1 MSEHEKLRI
10 ARWLDGCRNGNSRAQ
25 QKLFKH
31 FYSPMFRL
39 CMRYADSTDEAEDML
54 SEGFLK
60 VFSNLDKYENT
71 GSFESWMKR
80 VMINAA
86 LDYRRKYAP
95 KAELTDLSEVIES
108 EKIGYDVNTAVAAL
122 SSEAIIGLIQHLP
135 PMTRMVFNLFAF
147 DGFSHAEI
155 AQQLGISE
163 GTSAWHVNAA
173 RTRLKNEIVN
183 MNNV

>member
-10 ARWLDGCRNGNSRAQ
+10 ARWLEGCRNGNPRAQ

-31 FYSPMFRL
+31 FYSPMFRI

-60 VFSNLDKYENT
+60 VFSNLHKYENT

-80 VMINAA
+80 VMVNAA
-86 LDYRRKYAP
+86 LDYRRKYSP
-95 KAELTDLSEVIES
+95 KAEMTDLETVAES
-108 EKIGYDVNTAVAAL
+108 DAIGFDVNSAVAHMT
-122 SSEAIIGLIQHLP
+122 SESILLLIQQLP
-135 PMTRMVFNLFAF
+135 PMTRTVFNLFVF

-155 AQQLGISE
+155 AGQLNISE

-173 RTRLKNEIVN
+173 RTRLKNEIVK
-183 MNNV
+183 MNNE

>member
-1 MSEHEKLRI
+1 MKEHDNART
-10 ARWLDGCRNGNSRAQ
+10 ARWLEGCRNGSPRAQ

-31 FYSPMFRL
+31 FYSSMFRL

-86 LDYRRKYAP
+86 LDHRRKYAP
-95 KAELTDLSEVIES
+95 KAEMTDLADVAES
-108 EKIGYDVNTAVAAL
+108 EQIGYDVNAAVGAL
-122 SSEAIIGLIQHLP
+122 SSEAIISLIQQLP
-135 PMTRMVFNLFAF
+135 PMTRTVFNLFVF
-147 DGFSHAEI
+147 DGYSHAKI
-155 AQQLGISE
+155 AQQMGISE

-173 RTRLKNEIVN
+173 RTRLKNEIVKMYN
-183 MNNV
+183 E